1 MLTWFRREHGQDLIE
16 YAIILPILVL
26 LVIGILE
33 LSMIVFSYNTIA
45 DAARE
50 GARYGV
56 IHPTNT
62 AGINT
67 ATRRLTTGL
76 NPAQLTVT
84 SSLPGGNVI
93 RVEVTYNLHLITSL
107 IAGVFGQPTMRLR
120 AVTTMQIE

>member
-1 MLTWFRREHGQDLIE
+1 MLAGLCREHGQDLIE
-16 YAIILPILVL
+16 YVIIMPILAVGDRHPGTRNDRFL
-26 LVIGILE
+26 IQHDRRRCAGG
-33 LSMIVFSYNTIA
+33 M
-45 DAARE
+45 
-50 GARYGV
+50 GYGV

-67 ATRRLTTGL
+67 ATRADNRVESG
-76 NPAQLTVT
+76 AVDGHFR
-84 SSLPGGNVI
+84 SLPGGNVV

>member
-1 MLTWFRREHGQDLIE
+1 M
-16 YAIILPILVL
+16 
-26 LVIGILE
+26 
-33 LSMIVFSYNTIA
+33 
-45 DAARE
+45 
-50 GARYGV
+50 

-93 RVEVTYNLHLITSL
+93 RVEVTYDLHLITSL